1 MLYSRRGIIFEIFFI
16 FVIFYLIIIIVDL
29 IIAKVACDGFMKIK
43 RICGQENIVK
53 YLRWLG
59 LPVTIPIQF
68 ARQKRQYRN
77 SICAS
82 YVNFDMKRDV
92 YENVRVVVCDCD
104 IERILLWHEVGH
116 VKTLDICEDWNDEY
130 LAWRWALDEA
140 FKRGYTSVVKDICEW
155 IEDKIEKNNDQ
166 HYRDKDEYYA
176 QWERALVE
184 FGKFERRHLKIRNK
198 KD

>member
-1 MLYSRRGIIFEIFFI
+1 M
-16 FVIFYLIIIIVDL
+16 DL

-43 RICGQENIVK
+43 KVCGQENIVR

-59 LPVTIPIQF
+59 LSPTIPIKF
-68 ARQKRQYRN
+68 ERQKRQYRN
-77 SICAS
+77 SICDS
-82 YVNFDMKRDV
+82 YVDFDMKDDV

-116 VKTLDICEDWNDEY
+116 VDTLEICEDWNDEY

-140 FKRGYTSVVKDICEW
+140 FRCGYKKIVDEIREW
-155 IEDKIEKNNDQ
+155 VEDKLEGNKDQ
-166 HYRDKDEYYA
+166 RYRDKDEYYA

-184 FGKFERRHLKIRNK
+184 FEKFEKRHLRIRNK